1 MWTIGGASL
10 VSFFN
15 FETAIGFLAV
25 KHCQQII
32 FIQDLYWCSFSE
44 FLQENFILTVKHPL
58 LT

>member
-10 VSFFN
+10 VSFFLN

-32 FIQDLYWCSFSE
+32 FIQDLY
-44 FLQENFILTVKHPL
+44 
-58 LT
+58 